1 MFPVA
6 RNEGAQRK
14 SEIMRRI
21 SAVQRNFWEPVGQKI
36 ASICVGLGLPVVDF
50 SVSGVQVSVR

>member
-6 RNEGAQRK
+6 RKRGAQRK
-14 SEIMRRI
+14 SEIKRRV